1 MTDASEN
8 PVDLET
14 LTKRVDRSGLVG
26 LFANRV
32 RARIIVVLLHTN
44 EPLTVEE
51 IATGADIYQSTVH
64 EAIGP
69 LVDLDLL
76 TEVEPE
82 DSDDANPQY
91 ELAANE
97 LVAAV
102 EQLAVIADEHASS
115 EA

>member
-1 MTDASEN
+1 MTEASEN
-8 PVDLET
+8 SVDLEMLST
-14 LTKRVDRSGLVG
+14 QVDRSGLVA

-32 RARIIVVLLHTN
+32 RARIIVVLLHTD

-51 IATGADIYQSTVH
+51 IATGANIYQSTVH

-69 LVDLDLL
+69 LADLDLL
-76 TEVEPE
+76 SEIEPE

-91 ELAANE
+91 ELATNE
-97 LVAAV
+97 LVEAV
-102 EQLAVIADEHASS
+102 EQLAAIADEHASS